1 MKSDREPHLSLSRR
15 AARRVLGAP
24 RDLRDPHI
32 FHKLALIPLLAW
44 VGLGADGLS
53 SSAYGPEEAF
63 RALEGHTY
71 LALFLALATA
81 FTVGVIA
88 YAYSRIIEHFPHG
101 GGGYIVATHMLGE
114 GAGVVSGSALIVDY
128 ILTIAVSI
136 TSCVDALFSYVPPEF
151 SGLKVPAASA
161 LIALLVILNIRG
173 VRESILVLAP
183 IFGAF
188 VVSHLLMLGYGIV
201 SHLDDL
207 GPVAAGV
214 RNDFAHDLSTIG
226 GVGILLVFLRAYS
239 LGGGTYTGIEAV
251 SNGLQIMR
259 DPKVR
264 TGKRTMLY
272 MAASLAVTAGGLFLC
287 YLLLEVRP
295 VVGKTLNSVL
305 ADSLF
310 GGWYFGHAVAVIT
323 ILSEGALLLV
333 AAQTGFIDAPRVM
346 ANMAVDSWLPH
357 RFASLSDRLTMRNG
371 IVMIGVSALAL
382 LLYTRGS
389 ISALVVMYSIN
400 VFVTF
405 SLSQFAMARFF
416 VVNRF
421 KETRWVKNLAIHST
435 GLILCLT
442 ILSIILFEKFSEG
455 GWLTL
460 VITSLFIALCYQI
473 KRHYLKV
480 RVQLTELDA
489 VVSQIPVSGPMNTK
503 PVDSKDMTAIQLVS
517 SFNGVG
523 VHTLFSIIRS
533 FPGLYKSFV
542 FVSVAVIDQGAF
554 KGEEGLADLKKYTE
568 QSLRQYVQL
577 ARRLGFPAEY
587 RMAVGTDI
595 VESAT
600 RLCTDVSLEF
610 PHSTVFS
617 GQLSFRLEKFYH
629 RLLHNETAFAIQR
642 RLQWSGITNV
652 ILPIRLT
659 VSKTESVMASAG
671 ERRDD
676 TEPQ

>member
-1 MKSDREPHLSLSRR
+1 MKSDYDSQQTLSGW

-24 RDLRDPHI
+24 RDIHDPHI
-32 FHKLALIPLLAW
+32 FHKLSLIPLLAW

-53 SSAYGPEEAF
+53 SSAYGPEEAY
-63 RALEGHTY
+63 RALAGHTY

-81 FTVGVIA
+81 FTVGVIS
-88 YAYSRIIEHFPHG
+88 YAYSKIIEHFPHG

-136 TSCVDALFSYVPPEF
+136 TSCVDALFSYIPPEYSRF
-151 SGLKVPAASA
+151 KVTAGTA
-161 LIALLVILNIRG
+161 LVLLLVILNIRG
-173 VRESILVLAP
+173 VRESILMLAP

-188 VVSHLLMLGYGIV
+188 VISHVLMLGYGIF
-201 SHLDDL
+201 SHLGDIR
-207 GPVAAGV
+207 PVAAGI
-214 RNDFAHDLSTIG
+214 RSDMAQDLSAIG
-226 GVGILLVFLRAYS
+226 GAGILLICIRAYS
-239 LGGGTYTGIEAV
+239 FGAGTYTGIEAV

-259 DPKVR
+259 EPKVG

-272 MAASLAVTAGGLFLC
+272 MAVSLALTAGGLFLC
-287 YLLLEVRP
+287 YLLLRVQP
-295 VVGKTLNSVL
+295 VTGKTLNSVL

-310 GGWYFGHAVAVIT
+310 GPWRFGHAVAVIT

-371 IVMIGVSALAL
+371 IVMIGAAAMAL
-382 LLYTRGS
+382 LWYTRGS
-389 ISALVVMYSIN
+389 ISALVIMYSIN

-416 VVNRF
+416 VTHRSKVA
-421 KETRWVKNLAIHST
+421 KWAKNLAIHAT

-442 ILSIILFEKFSEG
+442 ILSITVFEKFGEG

-460 VITSLFIALCYQI
+460 VITSLLISLCYLI
-473 KRHYLKV
+473 RRHYLKV
-480 RVQLTELDA
+480 RMQLAELDA
-489 VVSQIPVSGPMNTK
+489 GISQLPTSGPMNAQA
-503 PVDSKDMTAIQLVS
+503 VDRNEMTAIQLIS
-517 SFNGVG
+517 GFNGVG
-523 VHTLFSIIRS
+523 VHTFYSIIRS
-533 FPGLYKSFV
+533 FPGLYKNFV

-554 KGEEGLADLKKYTE
+554 KGEEGLVDLKKYTE
-568 QSLRQYVQL
+568 QSLQRYVQL
-577 ARRLGFPAEY
+577 ARMSGFPAEY
-587 RMAVGTDI
+587 RMAVGTDV

-600 RLCTDVSLEF
+600 KLCIDVSREF
-610 PHSTVFS
+610 PRSTVFS
-617 GQLSFRLEKFYH
+617 GQLSFRLEKLYH
-629 RLLHNETAFAIQR
+629 RLLHNEAAFAIQR

-652 ILPIRLT
+652 ILPIRLAASRT
-659 VSKTESVMASAG
+659 DSVVWAADD
-671 ERRDD
+671 RRDN
-676 TEPQ
+676 TEPG